1 MEPDWI
7 EVDESDA
14 GTLTGEAVA
23 LALHPTGFA
32 LRAGGALID
41 FVAELVVYLL
51 VLAGASYGLAQ
62 TRAEDAVYAAVAILA
77 FVLCFVVAPAIVE
90 TVTKG
95 KSLGRLAVGARIV
108 RDDGGAI
115 GFRHAIVRSLVGVFE
130 FYLTFGGGAA
140 LLGLLTPRTQRLGD
154 LLAGTYSQYERVSGR
169 VMPLFGMPPELYGW
183 ARVADVA
190 RLPDPLARRVAQF
203 LANATQFDAQR
214 RWAIASELAAEV
226 AAFVSPVPA
235 VAPEYFLAGVTVL
248 RREREAEALRL
259 EAERLKKLEPALT
272 AIPHRPTTTAAG

>member
-1 MEPDWI
+1 VEPDWI

-41 FVAELVVYLL
+41 FAAELIVYLL
-51 VLAGASYGLAQ
+51 VVAGASYGLAQ
-62 TRAEDAVYAAVAILA
+62 TDAEGAVWASVAILA
-77 FVLCFVVAPAIVE
+77 FVLCFVIAPAVVE

-140 LLGLLTPRTQRLGD
+140 LIGLLSPRTQRLGD
-154 LLAGTYSQYERVSGR
+154 LLAGTYSQYERVSGK

-190 RLPDPLARRVAQF
+190 RLPDPLARRVSQF
-203 LANATQFDAQR
+203 LANAAQFDPPR

-226 AAFVSPVPA
+226 SVFVSPVPA
-235 VAPEYFLAGVTVL
+235 VAPEFFLAGVTVL

-259 EAERLKKLEPALT
+259 EAERLRKLQPALT
-272 AIPHRPTTTAAG
+272 AIPHRPTPAG